1 MICIDFKF
9 HGIILFLIETS
20 TITYRIEAP
29 VLVLHIRF
37 LIIIDPSNDLIYR
50 KVSFWFIRREKSA
63 TFVAAS
69 LVIPPIII
77 GSKLQLQDVY
87 SSFSVRS
94 VYYKHFSALA
104 RYVTTKILHLIRYTL
119 YYTYIKGIYPRT
131 CLGWSIT

>member
-1 MICIDFKF
+1 MVCIDFKY

-63 TFVAAS
+63 TFVAVS

-77 GSKLQLQDVY
+77 GSKLQVQDVY

-104 RYVTTKILHLIRYTL
+104 RYITTKILHLIRSPYT
-119 YYTYIKGIYPRT
+119 T
-131 CLGWSIT
+131 SILKVFIPKLV